1 MYDYKEKILKK
12 VEGIYELKQKQKTT
26 KIKLV
31 GIRKQEL
38 LLGKTKSETLIQLW
52 QSNKGKRRLI
62 PILEMRNGMWF

>member
-31 GIRKQEL
+31 GIIKQEL
-38 LLGKTKSETLIQLW
+38 LLRKKKIRNIDTTVANLIR
-52 QSNKGKRRLI
+52 GR
-62 PILEMRNGMWF
+62 GG

>member
-31 GIRKQEL
+31 GIIKQEL
-38 LLGKTKSETLIQLW
+38 LLRKKKKIRNIDNTVANLIR
-52 QSNKGKRRLI
+52 GR
-62 PILEMRNGMWF
+62 GG

>member
-31 GIRKQEL
+31 GIIKQEL
-38 LLGKTKSETLIQLW
+38 LLRKKKKIRNIDTTVANLIR
-52 QSNKGKRRLI
+52 GR
-62 PILEMRNGMWF
+62 GG

>member
-31 GIRKQEL
+31 GIIKQEL
-38 LLGKTKSETLIQLW
+38 LLRKKKKIRNIDTTIANLIR
-52 QSNKGKRRLI
+52 GR
-62 PILEMRNGMWF
+62 GG